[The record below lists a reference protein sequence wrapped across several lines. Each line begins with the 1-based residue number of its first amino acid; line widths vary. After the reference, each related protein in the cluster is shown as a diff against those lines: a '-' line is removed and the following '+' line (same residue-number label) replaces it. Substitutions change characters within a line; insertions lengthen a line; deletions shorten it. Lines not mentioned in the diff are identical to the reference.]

1 MTNLQAVSKIIN
13 ALKLNNRDEH
23 VSKRF
28 ILQLLR
34 DTSSFLMSQK
44 MGERSLVSEN
54 NLYTIIPCFE
64 FERVDAVRCPN
75 IEFRRCKTLMKSKK
89 PLPKLIFSRLG
100 ASVKEI
106 VSLDGDYRFVFLE
119 KGQYQ
124 RNNRRQ
130 NSIDDEV
137 YIYIDSDMHLYI
149 PDRDIYT
156 VDITVLT
163 PNPEEVKDCSSCSD
177 DTCKNNWDEQFVCP
191 DKLESSVF
199 SQTLQ
204 TLGVGRG
211 IRSDENPNNVAGV

>member
-1 MTNLQAVSKIIN
+1 MTNLQAVSKVIN

-34 DTSSFLMSQK
+34 DTSSFLIAQK
-44 MGERSLVSEN
+44 WGERSLFSEN

-64 FERVDAVRCPN
+64 FERVDVVNCPN

-89 PLPKLIFSRLG
+89 PLPKLVFSRLG
-100 ASVKEI
+100 ASIKEI
-106 VSLDGDYRFVFLE
+106 VSLDGDYKFVFLE

-124 RNNRRQ
+124 RNKKRQ

-137 YIYIDSDMHLYI
+137 YIYLDADMHLYI

-156 VDITVLT
+156 VDITALT
-163 PNPEEVKDCSSCSD
+163 PNHEEVKNCSSCSED
-177 DTCKNNWDEQFVCP
+177 KCKSNWDEKFIIA
-191 DKLESSVF
+191 DKLWEAVF
-199 SQTLQ
+199 GQTLQ
-204 TLGVGRG
+204 TMGVNRQ
-211 IRSDENPNNVAGV
+211 IRSDENANNVAGI